1 MNWAQITKKSVDVEV
16 TKLKKKPTKLKKQPR
31 VDLYPEDLF
40 DIRHSND
47 IYELKMDMEKEIHL
61 RGVKM
66 LNHKFSFEKLYQFV
80 LYNTDLNN
88 IQDELINEEPEE
100 KEEETS
106 YYHQQNKN
114 IVFNKDG

>member
-16 TKLKKKPTKLKKQPR
+16 TKLKKKPTKLKKHKI
-31 VDLYPEDLF
+31 DLYPEDLF
-40 DIRHSND
+40 DMRHSND
-47 IYELKMDMEKEIHL
+47 IYELKMDMEKEIQL

-80 LYNTDLNN
+80 LYNTNLTN
-88 IQDELINEEPEE
+88 IEDELINEEPEE
-100 KEEETS
+100 EEETS

>member
-1 MNWAQITKKSVDVEV
+1 MNWAQITKKSVDIEV
-16 TKLKKKPTKLKKQPR
+16 TKLKKKTTKLKKHKI
-31 VDLYPEDLF
+31 DLYPEDLF
-40 DIRHSND
+40 DIRYSND
-47 IYELKMDMEKEIHL
+47 IYQLKIDMDKEIYL

-80 LYNTDLNN
+80 LYNTNLNN
-88 IQDELINEEPEE
+88 IEDELINEEPEE
-100 KEEETS
+100 EEETS

>member
-1 MNWAQITKKSVDVEV
+1 MNWAQITKKSVDIEV
-16 TKLKKKPTKLKKQPR
+16 TKLKKKTTKLKRHKI
-31 VDLYPEDLF
+31 DLYPEDLF

-47 IYELKMDMEKEIHL
+47 IYLLKMDMEKEIQL

-80 LYNTDLNN
+80 LYNTNLTN
-88 IQDELINEEPEE
+88 IEDELINEEPEE
-100 KEEETS
+100 EEETS

>member
-16 TKLKKKPTKLKKQPR
+16 TKLKKKPTKLKKHKI
-31 VDLYPEDLF
+31 DLYPEDLF
-40 DIRHSND
+40 DMRHSND
-47 IYELKMDMEKEIHL
+47 IYELKMDMEKEIQL

-80 LYNTDLNN
+80 LYNTNLNN
-88 IQDELINEEPEE
+88 IEDELINEEPE
-100 KEEETS
+100 EEETS